1 MLWTRFEFFGFGVN
15 VTISTISG
23 KAPSV
28 ELHFAE
34 HFDSL
39 GVRKLRPTTCAGCL
53 KWMFAGFMQLELRDN
68 S

>member
-1 MLWTRFEFFGFGVN
+1 MLWTRFEFFGFGLN

-28 ELHFAE
+28 ELQFTKQ
-34 HFDSL
+34 FDNLRARSYAL
-39 GVRKLRPTTCAGCL
+39 RSGVCINVVAR
-53 KWMFAGFMQLELRDN
+53 